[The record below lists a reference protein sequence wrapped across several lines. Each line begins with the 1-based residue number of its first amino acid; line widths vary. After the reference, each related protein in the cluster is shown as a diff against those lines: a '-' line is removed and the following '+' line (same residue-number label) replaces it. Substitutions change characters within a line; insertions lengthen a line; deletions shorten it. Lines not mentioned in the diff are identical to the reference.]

1 MTLLET
7 IAAAAEAA
15 GSPAGAPDADALY
28 DAFVEWAGDQGFAL
42 YPAQDE
48 AVIEIVSGSHVIL
61 STPTGTG
68 KSLVA
73 VAAHAAAVARG
84 GRTYYTAP
92 IKALVSE
99 KFFALVD
106 IFGAA
111 NVGMVTG
118 DSSVNPDAPIVCC
131 TAEILAN
138 LALRQGAD
146 AAVDQVVMDE
156 FHYYG
161 DPERGW
167 AWQVPLLLLPRAQF
181 VLMSATLGDVTD
193 IAADLERRTGRAV
206 SRITGVE
213 RPVPLHFSYARR
225 PVHETVEEL
234 LQTGEAPIYIVHFSQ
249 AAAMERAQALSSIK
263 IVSRE
268 QRDAIAE
275 AIGGFRFTTAF
286 GRTLSRYVRAGIG
299 VHHAGMLPR
308 YRRLVETLAQRGLL
322 RVICGT
328 DTLGVGINVPIRTV
342 LITALSK
349 FDGTKMRQL
358 TAREFHQI
366 SGRAG
371 RAGYD
376 TAGTVVVMAPEWEIE
391 NEAALRKAGDD
402 PAKRKKIVRKK
413 APTGVV
419 NWGLGSFER
428 LVEAEP
434 EPLVPQLQ
442 LTAAMLINVIA
453 RGGDVFTNVRSL
465 VFDNHEPRARRYELA
480 RRAIAIFRTLV
491 AADVVEVARG
501 ALETPSTD
509 GMSRNRPQTAPYG
522 DDSGTRGEDSGTRG
536 EMTDASAPGIR
547 DQIRLTVDLQP
558 NFALNQPLSPF
569 ALAAIELLDPDDTAG
584 ARHNSTDPPRQPAE
598 MPDSAAAGQNPWS
611 SAARTGAG
619 TGHYALDVVSVI
631 EATLDDP
638 RPILAQQEFKARGE
652 AVAAMKA
659 DGIEYDERI
668 ALLEEVTYP
677 KPLDELLAQA
687 YEVFASSQPWVR
699 DFELSPKSVVRDMF
713 ERALSFSELI
723 SLYQLAR
730 SEGLVLRY
738 LSDAYR
744 AIRQTVPAE
753 AQTED
758 LHDLVAWL
766 GEVVRQVDSSLVDE
780 WGALVNPADDP
791 AAPVVP
797 PAPPSVLTNRR
808 AFGVLVRNELFRR
821 VQLAALQRDDELV
834 ELDAD
839 VDWPAALDAYFDD
852 HDSIGTGGPA
862 RSPRLVT
869 IDETDAASGVWRV
882 EQTIDDPAGDHDW
895 RIRGVVDLAASE
907 ETGTAVVRVTEVV
920 RL

>member
-1 MTLLET
+1 MPSPLLSH
-7 IAAAAEAA
+7 I
-15 GSPAGAPDADALY
+15 PRGADADAAYLG
-28 DAFVEWAGDQGFAL
+28 FVDWAAEQGLTL

-48 AVIEIVSGSHVIL
+48 AIIEIVSGANVIL

-73 VAAHAAAVARG
+73 VAAHAASLARG

-99 KFFALVD
+99 KFFALAD
-106 IFGAA
+106 IFGPE

-118 DSSVNPDAPIVCC
+118 DSSVNPEAPIICC

-138 LALRQGAD
+138 LALRHGAD
-146 AAVDQVVMDE
+146 ADVDQVVMDE

-161 DPERGW
+161 DSDRGW

-181 VLMSATLGDVTD
+181 ILMSATLGDVTA
-193 IAADLERRTGRAV
+193 IADDLSRRTGRATA
-206 SRITGVE
+206 RITGVE
-213 RPVPLHFSYARR
+213 RPVPLHFSYART
-225 PVHETVEEL
+225 PVHETVAEL
-234 LQTGEAPIYIVHFSQ
+234 LDTRQAPVYVVHFSQ
-249 AAAMERAQALSSIK
+249 AAAMERAQALSSIR

-268 QRDAIAE
+268 QRDQIAE

-349 FDGTKMRQL
+349 YDGQRMRQL
-358 TAREFHQI
+358 SAREFHQI
-366 SGRAG
+366 AGRAG

-376 TAGTVVVMAPEWEIE
+376 TAGTVVVMAPDHEIE
-391 NEAALRKAGDD
+391 NAAAIAKAGDD
-402 PAKRKKIVRKK
+402 PKKLKKVVRKK
-413 APTGVV
+413 APQGFV
-419 NWGLGSFER
+419 NWSESSFER
-428 LVEAEP
+428 LVAAEP

-442 LTAAMLINVIA
+442 LTAAMLINVIG
-453 RGGDVFTNVRSL
+453 RGGDVVANVRSL

-480 RRAIAIFRTLV
+480 RRAIAIYRTLV
-491 AADVVEVARG
+491 TAGVV
-501 ALETPSTD
+501 TS
-509 GMSRNRPQTAPYG
+509 G
-522 DDSGTRGEDSGTRG
+522 DAG
-536 EMTDASAPGIR
+536 
-547 DQIRLTVDLQP
+547 IRLTVDLQP

-569 ALAAIELLDPDDTAG
+569 ALAAIELLSPDDT
-584 ARHNSTDPPRQPAE
+584 
-598 MPDSAAAGQNPWS
+598 PDAPQVA
-611 SAARTGAG
+611 

-638 RPILAQQEFKARGE
+638 RPVLSQQQFLARGE
-652 AVAAMKA
+652 AVAAMKRE
-659 DGIEYDERI
+659 GIEYDERM
-668 ALLEEVTYP
+668 ALLEDVTYP
-677 KPLDELLAQA
+677 KPLAELLAQSF
-687 YEVFASSQPWVR
+687 EVFASSQPWVR

-713 ERALSFSELI
+713 ERALSFAELI
-723 SLYQLAR
+723 SFYQLAR

-753 AQTED
+753 AQTD
-758 LHDLVAWL
+758 DLVDVIEWL
-766 GEVVRQVDSSLVDE
+766 GELVRQVDSSLVDE
-780 WGALVNPADDP
+780 WASLVNPAADP
-791 AAPVVP
+791 EAPVVP

-808 AFGVLVRNELFRR
+808 AFVVLVRNELFRR
-821 VQLAALQRDDELV
+821 VQLAALQRDEDLV
-834 ELDAD
+834 ALDPD
-839 VDWPAALDAYFDD
+839 VDWPAALDAYFED
-852 HDSIGTGGPA
+852 HDEILTGGPA
-862 RSPRLVT
+862 RSPRLVE
-869 IDETDAASGVWRV
+869 IDETDAAATGLWRV
-882 EQTIDDPAGDHDW
+882 EQIIDDPAGDHDW
-895 RIRGVVDLAASE
+895 RIRGEVDLAASE
-907 ETGTAVVRVTEVV
+907 ENGAAVVRVTEVI